1 MIATLLSDERRWWD
15 MSTYEAISLM
25 MAFGMLLISLI
36 SLMVILTKD
45 NIKRK
50 K

>member
-1 MIATLLSDERRWWD
+1 

>member
-1 MIATLLSDERRWWD
+1 MATSLHKRKEVVG
-15 MSTYEAISLM
+15 MMNTYQAISLM
-25 MAFGMLLISLI
+25 IMFGMFVISLI
-36 SLMVILTKD
+36 SLIVSLKD